1 MKITFKELTNVP
13 AAIAMILTP
22 DQVRA
27 RTHALEPY
35 GDDLIGAYVGTQA
48 LQFKAGETV
57 EIIGDLPKGMLPVY
71 DQIRSG
77 LMTDPEI
84 NELPFDNPMPEIK
97 TISKKTKQKETPPE

>member
-1 MKITFKELTNVP
+1 MKITFNKLTNVP

-35 GDDLIGAYVGTQA
+35 GDNLIGAYVGTQT

-71 DQIRSG
+71 DQIRAG
-77 LMTDPEI
+77 LMTEPEI
-84 NELPFDNPMPEIK
+84 NELPFEQPQPEIK
-97 TISKKTKQKETPPE
+97 TSHKKPKAHENK